1 MLDALGES
9 FVLLVVMVA
18 FGVGVLGSFLPV
30 LPGTLIVWAGVLFY
44 AWTFDGF
51 ATFSP
56 WTFALITLVA
66 IVSGTA
72 DLWLPLLGA
81 KKTGASWRT
90 LVVGLIGGILGTFL
104 LPLPVFGTIVGYG
117 VGVLVAEYVRHG
129 AWRPAWRATLGGV
142 VGWGL
147 SAAVELAGAI
157 IMILLF
163 FTQA

>member
-1 MLDALGES
+1 MEAFGES
-9 FVLLVVMVA
+9 LALLIVVVA
-18 FGVGVLGSFLPV
+18 FGVGLLGSFVPI
-30 LPGTLIVWAGVLFY
+30 LPGTLIVWGAVLFY
-44 AWTFDGF
+44 AWPVDGF

-56 WTFALITLVA
+56 WVFVLITVVGLVA
-66 IVSGTA
+66 GTA
-72 DLWLPLLGA
+72 DIWLPLLGA

-90 LVVGLIGGILGTFL
+90 LAVGLIGGIAGTFL
-104 LPLPVFGTIVGYG
+104 LPLPIFGTVIGYG
-117 VGVLVAEYVRHG
+117 AGILLAEYIRHG

-147 SAAVELAGAI
+147 SAAVELVGAI

>member
-1 MLDALGES
+1 MEALGES
-9 FVLLVVMVA
+9 IVLLIVVIA
-18 FGVGVLGSFLPV
+18 FGIGLLGSFLPI
-30 LPGTLIVWAGVLFY
+30 LPGTLVVWAAVLFY
-44 AWTFDGF
+44 AWPYDDF

-56 WTFALITLVA
+56 LVFALITLVGL
-66 IVSGTA
+66 ITGTA
-72 DLWLPLLGA
+72 DLWLPLFGA

-90 LVVGLIGGILGTFL
+90 LIVGFVGGVLGTFL
-104 LPLPVFGTIVGYG
+104 LPLPVFGTIAGYAA
-117 VGVLVAEYVRHG
+117 GVLLAEYVRQG

-147 SAAVELAGAI
+147 SAAVELIGAI